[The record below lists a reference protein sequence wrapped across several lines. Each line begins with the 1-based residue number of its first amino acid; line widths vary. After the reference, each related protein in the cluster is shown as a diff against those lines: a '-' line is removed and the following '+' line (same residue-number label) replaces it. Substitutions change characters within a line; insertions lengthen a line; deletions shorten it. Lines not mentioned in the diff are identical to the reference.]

1 MNRLNRAEQNE
12 RNRALV
18 LAAARRVFLARGYH
32 GATLDEIAD
41 EAGFSRGV
49 VQSRFGNKADL
60 FLALLE
66 ERIAERAAQNARL
79 AGDLSGAEGIR
90 VLREHAARRNRAE
103 LGWGLLLIEF
113 RVHAAR
119 DPELA
124 RRYAALHARTRQALA
139 RVIADAYRRAGQPPP
154 FPAEEM
160 AQMILAIEAGV
171 RLEQA
176 ADPEG
181 AAPSAAFEHLRDLV
195 GSPAPAGDGAPGT
208 GPPRPGADAR
218 ETGRSI

>member
-1 MNRLNRAEQNE
+1 MKRLSRAEQNE
-12 RNRALV
+12 RNRVLV
-18 LAAARRVFLARGYH
+18 LEAARRIFLARGYH
-32 GATLDEIAD
+32 AASLDEIAD

-79 AGDLSGAEGIR
+79 AEGLGGAEGMR

-103 LGWGLLLIEF
+103 LDWGLLLIEF

-119 DPELA
+119 DPVLSV
-124 RRYAALHARTRQALA
+124 RYAALHARTRQGLA
-139 RVIADAYRRAGQPPP
+139 GVITDVYRRAGQPPP
-154 FPAEEM
+154 FPPQEM
-160 AQMILAIEAGV
+160 AQMILTVEAGV

-176 ADPEG
+176 ADPQGLES
-181 AAPSAAFEHLRDLV
+181 PAAFERLR
-195 GSPAPAGDGAPGT
+195 GFIESPLPSGDGAREAG
-208 GPPRPGADAR
+208 RPV
-218 ETGRSI
+218 

>member
-1 MNRLNRAEQNE
+1 MKRLSRAEQNE
-12 RNRALV
+12 RNRGLV

-32 GATLDEIAD
+32 AATLDEIAD

-60 FLALLE
+60 FLALLD
-66 ERIAERAAQNARL
+66 ERIDERAAQNARL
-79 AGDLSGAEGIR
+79 AEGLSGAAGMR

-103 LGWGLLLIEF
+103 LDWGLLLIEF

-119 DPELA
+119 DPELNA
-124 RRYAALHARTRQALA
+124 GYAAAHARTRQGLA
-139 RVIADAYRRAGQPPP
+139 RVITALYQRAGQPPP
-154 FPAEEM
+154 CPPQEM
-160 AQMILAIEAGV
+160 AQMILAIEAGI

-181 AAPSAAFEHLRDLV
+181 SADSAAFERLRRLAEPPVPPGDR
-195 GSPAPAGDGAPGT
+195 AGGAR
-208 GPPRPGADAR
+208 RP
-218 ETGRSI
+218 I

>member
-1 MNRLNRAEQNE
+1 MKRLSRAEQNE

-18 LAAARRVFLARGYH
+18 LDAARQTFLARGYH
-32 GATLDEIAD
+32 AATLDEIAD
-41 EAGFSRGV
+41 QAGFSRGV

-66 ERIAERAAQNARL
+66 ERIADRAAQNARL
-79 AGDLSGAEGIR
+79 AEGLAGAAGMR

-103 LGWGLLLIEF
+103 LDWGLLLIEF

-119 DPELA
+119 DPDLV

-139 RVIADAYRRAGQPPP
+139 GVITGIYRRAGQPPP
-154 FPAEEM
+154 LPAEEM
-160 AQMILAIEAGV
+160 AQMILTVEAGI

-176 ADPEG
+176 AEPEG
-181 AAPSAAFEHLRDLV
+181 PGAPAAFDRLRGFLE
-195 GSPAPAGDGAPGT
+195 SPWPSGDGARKSRR
-208 GPPRPGADAR
+208 PR
-218 ETGRSI
+218 

>member
-1 MNRLNRAEQNE
+1 MKRLNRAEQNE
-12 RNRALV
+12 RNRTLV
-18 LAAARRVFLARGYH
+18 LGAARRIFLTRGYH
-32 GATLDEIAD
+32 AATLDEIAD

-60 FLALLE
+60 FLAMLE

-79 AGDLSGAEGIR
+79 AGGLSGAQGMR

-103 LGWGLLLIEF
+103 LDWGLLLIEF

-119 DPELA
+119 DPELS
-124 RRYAALHARTRQALA
+124 RRYAAAHARTRQALA
-139 RVIADAYRRAGQPPP
+139 GVITGVYERAGQRPPLP
-154 FPAEEM
+154 PEEM
-160 AQMILAIEAGV
+160 AQMILTVEAGV

-181 AAPSAAFEHLRDLV
+181 AGPPAAFERLR
-195 GSPAPAGDGAPGT
+195 GFIESPLPSGDGARQAG
-208 GPPRPGADAR
+208 RP
-218 ETGRSI
+218 T

>member
-1 MNRLNRAEQNE
+1 MKRLSRAQQNE

-18 LAAARRVFLARGYH
+18 LEAARRVFLARGYH
-32 GATLDEIAD
+32 AAALDEIAD

-66 ERIAERAAQNARL
+66 ERIAERAEQNARL
-79 AGDLSGAEGIR
+79 AAGLAGAEGMR
-90 VLREHAARRNRAE
+90 VLREHAVRRNRAE
-103 LGWGLLLIEF
+103 LDWGLLLIEF

-119 DPELA
+119 DAGLSL
-124 RRYAALHARTRQALA
+124 RYAALHARTRRGLA
-139 RVIADAYRRAGQPPP
+139 GVITDLYRRAGQPPP
-154 FPAEEM
+154 FPPEEM
-160 AQMILAIEAGV
+160 AQMILTVEAGV

-181 AAPSAAFEHLRDLV
+181 SGSPAAFERLRDFIE
-195 GSPAPAGDGAPGT
+195 SPLPSGDGARKAG
-208 GPPRPGADAR
+208 RPA
-218 ETGRSI
+218 

>member
-1 MNRLNRAEQNE
+1 MKRLSRAEQNE

-32 GATLDEIAD
+32 AASLDEIAD

-66 ERIAERAAQNARL
+66 ERVTERAVQNARL
-79 AGDLSGAEGIR
+79 AGGLSGAEGMR

-103 LGWGLLLIEF
+103 LDWGLLLIEF

-119 DPELA
+119 DPDLG
-124 RRYAALHARTRQALA
+124 RRYAEAHARTREGLA
-139 RVIADAYRRAGQPPP
+139 GVIADMYRRAGQPPP
-154 FPAEEM
+154 FPPDQM
-160 AQMILAIEAGV
+160 AQMILTVEAGI

-176 ADPEG
+176 ADPQGGE
-181 AAPSAAFEHLRDLV
+181 SLAAFERLR
-195 GSPAPAGDGAPGT
+195 GFIESPFPSGDGTHKAR
-208 GPPRPGADAR
+208 RP
-218 ETGRSI
+218 T

>member
-1 MNRLNRAEQNE
+1 MKRLSRAEQNE

-32 GATLDEIAD
+32 AATLDEIAD

-79 AGDLSGAEGIR
+79 AEGLSGAEGTR

-103 LGWGLLLIEF
+103 LDWGLLLIEF

-119 DPELA
+119 DAELG
-124 RRYAALHARTRQALA
+124 RRYAALHARTLEALGGVLA
-139 RVIADAYRRAGQPPP
+139 EVYRRAGQPPP
-154 FPAEEM
+154 FPPEEM
-160 AQMILAIEAGV
+160 AQMILAIEAGI

-176 ADPEG
+176 AGPEG
-181 AAPSAAFEHLRDLV
+181 SALSAALERLRDLV
-195 GSPAPAGDGAPGT
+195 ESAAPSGDGA
-208 GPPRPGADAR
+208 RQA
-218 ETGRSI
+218 GRST

>member
-1 MNRLNRAEQNE
+1 MKRLSRAEQNE
-12 RNRALV
+12 RNRTLV

-32 GATLDEIAD
+32 AATLDEIAD

-60 FLALLE
+60 FLAVLE

-79 AGDLSGAEGIR
+79 AEGLAGAEGMR

-103 LGWGLLLIEF
+103 RDWGLLLIEF

-119 DPELA
+119 DPDLG
-124 RRYAALHARTRQALA
+124 RRYAAAHARTRQALA
-139 RVIADAYRRAGQPPP
+139 GVITDMYERAGQPPP
-154 FPAEEM
+154 FPPDQT
-160 AQMILAIEAGV
+160 AQMILTVEAGI

-176 ADPEG
+176 ADPDDPES
-181 AAPSAAFEHLRDLV
+181 PAAFERLRGFV
-195 GSPAPAGDGAPGT
+195 ESPLPSGDGARQAR
-208 GPPRPGADAR
+208 RP
-218 ETGRSI
+218 T

>member
-1 MNRLNRAEQNE
+1 MKHLSRAEQNE

-18 LAAARRVFLARGYH
+18 LAAARRIFLARGYH
-32 GATLDEIAD
+32 AATLDEIAD

-79 AGDLSGAEGIR
+79 ADGLSGAQGMRI
-90 VLREHAARRNRAE
+90 LREHAARRNRAE
-103 LGWGLLLIEF
+103 RDWGLLLIEF

-119 DPELA
+119 EEGLA
-124 RRYAALHARTRQALA
+124 RRYAALHARTRQGLA
-139 RVIADAYRRAGQPPP
+139 GVIADLYRRADQPPP
-154 FPAEEM
+154 LPAEEM
-160 AQMILAIEAGV
+160 ALMVLTVEAGI

-176 ADPEG
+176 AEPDGPWS
-181 AAPSAAFEHLRDLV
+181 PAAFEALRSFTE
-195 GSPAPAGDGAPGT
+195 SPLPSGDGAGQVR
-208 GPPRPGADAR
+208 RP
-218 ETGRSI
+218 T

>member
-1 MNRLNRAEQNE
+1 MKRLSRVEQNE

-18 LAAARRVFLARGYH
+18 LEAARQVFLARGYH
-32 GATLDEIAD
+32 AATLDEIAD

-79 AGDLSGAEGIR
+79 AEGLGGAEAIQ

-103 LGWGLLLIEF
+103 LDWGLLLIEF

-119 DPELA
+119 DPDLG
-124 RRYAALHARTRQALA
+124 RRYAALHTRTRQALA
-139 RVIADAYRRAGQPPP
+139 EVINGIYRRAGQPPP
-154 FPAEEM
+154 VPAKEM
-160 AQMILAIEAGV
+160 AQMILTVEAGI

-176 ADPEG
+176 AEPEG
-181 AAPSAAFEHLRDLV
+181 AAPSAAFERLRDFIE
-195 GSPAPAGDGAPGT
+195 PAAASGDGAHHAG
-208 GPPRPGADAR
+208 RP
-218 ETGRSI
+218 T

>member
-1 MNRLNRAEQNE
+1 MKRLSRAEQNE

-18 LAAARRVFLARGYH
+18 LAAARQVFLARGYH
-32 GATLDEIAD
+32 AATLDEIAD

-79 AGDLSGAEGIR
+79 AEGLAGAEGIG
-90 VLREHAARRNRAE
+90 VLREHATRRNRAE
-103 LGWGLLLIEF
+103 RDWGMLLIEF

-119 DPELA
+119 DPELN
-124 RRYAALHARTRQALA
+124 RRYAAAHARTRQALA
-139 RVIADAYRRAGQPPP
+139 GVIAGVYERGGQPPP
-154 FPAEEM
+154 FPPEEM
-160 AQMILAIEAGV
+160 AQLILTIEAGI
-171 RLEQA
+171 RIEQA

-181 AAPSAAFEHLRDLV
+181 SATPSAAFERLRDLID
-195 GSPAPAGDGAPGT
+195 SPLPSGDGVREAR
-208 GPPRPGADAR
+208 RPA
-218 ETGRSI
+218 

>member
-1 MNRLNRAEQNE
+1 MKRLTRTEQNE

-32 GATLDEIAD
+32 AATLDEIAD

-66 ERIAERAAQNARL
+66 EQIDERAAQNARL
-79 AGDLSGAEGIR
+79 AGGLSGAEGMQ

-103 LGWGLLLIEF
+103 LDWGLLLIEF

-119 DPELA
+119 DPDLS
-124 RRYAALHARTRQALA
+124 RRYAAVHARTRQALA
-139 RVIADAYRRAGQPPP
+139 GLITEVYRRAGQPPP
-154 FPAEEM
+154 LPADQM
-160 AQMILAIEAGV
+160 AQMILTVEAGI

-176 ADPEG
+176 ADPE
-181 AAPSAAFEHLRDLV
+181 APESAAAFERLRDFI
-195 GSPAPAGDGAPGT
+195 GSPLPSGDGARQAR
-208 GPPRPGADAR
+208 RP
-218 ETGRSI
+218 T

>member
-1 MNRLNRAEQNE
+1 MKRLSRAEQNE

-18 LAAARRVFLARGYH
+18 LEAARRVFLARGYH
-32 GATLDEIAD
+32 AATLDEIAD

-79 AGDLSGAEGIR
+79 AEGLGGAEGMR
-90 VLREHAARRNRAE
+90 VLREHAVRRNRAE
-103 LGWGLLLIEF
+103 LDWGLLLIEF

-119 DPELA
+119 DRGLSV
-124 RRYAALHARTRQALA
+124 RYAALHARTRQRLA
-139 RVIADAYRRAGQPPP
+139 GVISDVYRRAGQPPP
-154 FPAEEM
+154 FPPQEM
-160 AQMILAIEAGV
+160 AQMILTVEAGV

-176 ADPEG
+176 ADPQGLE
-181 AAPSAAFEHLRDLV
+181 PPAAFERLR
-195 GSPAPAGDGAPGT
+195 GFIESPLPSGDGARKAG
-208 GPPRPGADAR
+208 RPA
-218 ETGRSI
+218 

>member
-1 MNRLNRAEQNE
+1 MRRLSRAEQNE
-12 RNRALV
+12 RNQALV
-18 LAAARRVFLARGYH
+18 LAAARRIFLDRGYH
-32 GATLDEIAD
+32 AATLDEIAD

-66 ERIAERAAQNARL
+66 ERITERAAENARL
-79 AGDLSGAEGIR
+79 AEGLSGAQGIR

-103 LGWGLLLIEF
+103 LDWGLLLIEF

-119 DPELA
+119 DPELNA
-124 RRYAALHARTRQALA
+124 RYAAAHARTRQGLAGVVTAL
-139 RVIADAYRRAGQPPP
+139 YQRAGQLPPLP
-154 FPAEEM
+154 PDQM
-160 AQMILAIEAGV
+160 AQLILTVEAGI

-181 AAPSAAFEHLRDLV
+181 SADSAAFERLRRLAEPPV
-195 GSPAPAGDGAPGT
+195 PSGDGAHE
-208 GPPRPGADAR
+208 AR
-218 ETGRSI
+218 SLT

>member
-1 MNRLNRAEQNE
+1 MKRLSRAEQNE

-18 LAAARRVFLARGYH
+18 LEAARRVFLARGYH
-32 GATLDEIAD
+32 AATLDEIAD

-79 AGDLSGAEGIR
+79 AEGLGGAEGMR

-103 LGWGLLLIEF
+103 LDWGLLLIEF

-119 DPELA
+119 DRGLSV
-124 RRYAALHARTRQALA
+124 RYAALHARTRQRLA
-139 RVIADAYRRAGQPPP
+139 GVITDVYRRAGQPPP
-154 FPAEEM
+154 FPPKEM
-160 AQMILAIEAGV
+160 AQMILTVEAGV

-176 ADPEG
+176 ADPQGLE
-181 AAPSAAFEHLRDLV
+181 PPAAFERLR
-195 GSPAPAGDGAPGT
+195 GFIESPLPSGDG
-208 GPPRPGADAR
+208 GA
-218 ETGRSI
+218 

>member
-1 MNRLNRAEQNE
+1 MNRLSRAEQNE

-32 GATLDEIAD
+32 AAALDEIAD

-79 AGDLSGAEGIR
+79 AEGLGGAEGMR

-103 LGWGLLLIEF
+103 LDWGLLLIEF

-119 DPELA
+119 DQELS
-124 RRYAALHARTRQALA
+124 RRYMALHARTRQALA
-139 RVIADAYRRAGQPPP
+139 EVITDVHRRAGQPPP
-154 FPAEEM
+154 FPPDEM
-160 AQMILAIEAGV
+160 AQMILAIETGI

-181 AAPSAAFEHLRDLV
+181 LAPPDAFERLRDFV
-195 GSPAPAGDGAPGT
+195 QSPPAAGNGAPEKERPPSGDGAQEAR
-208 GPPRPGADAR
+208 RP
-218 ETGRSI
+218 I